1 MAALLVGKALVQG
14 NPKVQN
20 NLWKPEVI
28 KPFPSQYL
36 KPKNLT
42 KITGETGKPLGSVI
56 DLFTTS
62 GTTLFTR
69 SSFGITQK
77 KGFSDRPE
85 RYERSERSERHERPE
100 RPARLSNVPVLTLE
114 HIDIESLKFE
124 AFETSPK
131 GNFFVPVT
139 LNGKNIRVETPIL
152 RAPFGVKKFQN
163 ANGREDA
170 ALTLAFELN
179 SSDPSNKMLTFLQAL
194 EEKVVKHTAENAE
207 SLFPHLTDKSPE
219 HIQTI
224 FRSGLRPPKDPKF
237 SPLWRLK
244 IPMGNR
250 PAEFFYKEDKI
261 PIEEVVNH
269 TRLTSVV
276 EMKGIWVLPE
286 AFGISWVLLQSKVEE
301 IPARRAKRQEGE
313 VNESQ

>member
-1 MAALLVGKALVQG
+1 MAALLCGKALIQG
-14 NPKVQN
+14 NPKIQN
-20 NLWKPEVI
+20 NLWKPDVI

-36 KPKNLT
+36 KPKNLA
-42 KITGETGKPLGSVI
+42 KITGETGKPIGSVI

-62 GTTLFTR
+62 STTLFTA
-69 SSFGITQK
+69 SSFGMIQK
-77 KGFSDRPE
+77 KGFA
-85 RYERSERSERHERPE
+85 ERSERSFERGDRPE
-100 RPARLSNVPVLTLE
+100 RPARLMNVPVLTLD
-114 HIDIESLKFE
+114 HVDLQSVKFE
-124 AFETSPK
+124 TFETSPK

-139 LNGKNIRVETPIL
+139 LNGKNIRIETPIL
-152 RAPFGVKKFQN
+152 RAPFGIKKFQS
-163 ANGREDA
+163 ANGREEA

-179 SSDPSNKMLTFLQAL
+179 TADPSNKMLTFLQAL

-207 SLFPHLTDKSPE
+207 ALFPHLADKSPE

-224 FRSGLRPPKDPKF
+224 FRSSLRPPKEPKF

-244 IPMGNR
+244 IPINVHR

-261 PIEEVVNH
+261 PLEEVVNH

-301 IPARRAKRQEGE
+301 IPARKSRRQEGE